1 MESWGKKEPLTL
13 QWFQGTV
20 FVENASLTFGLRF
33 VLLKVFFRADPRNHE
48 LFAKDG
54 GMLWSSRPPGGWV
67 SAELGSCKKQ
77 RCCVLSGYIVSN
89 CRATPWTIATRL
101 LCPRDSP
108 GKNTGVSCHFLLR
121 GLFLTQGSNPCL
133 LYLLHWQ
140 MDSLPLRHL
149 GSPEHKSQWAC

>member
-1 MESWGKKEPLTL
+1 
-13 QWFQGTV
+13 
-20 FVENASLTFGLRF
+20 
-33 VLLKVFFRADPRNHE
+33 
-48 LFAKDG
+48 
-54 GMLWSSRPPGGWV
+54 MLWSSRPPGGWV
-67 SAELGSCKKQ
+67 SAEHGSCKKQ

-121 GLFLTQGSNPCL
+121 GLSLTQGPNPCL

-140 MDSLPLRHL
+140 MILYHCATWEAQNTNPSGPVSDLPASSILCEISDSPRGLRCPRAQASALPSLF
-149 GSPEHKSQWAC
+149 S